1 MTYQPAEDTYLLLQ
15 ITKEHLKQQLQE
27 NTLTKPLKVCE
38 VGCGSGEIITT
49 LKEEFLNQIE
59 VYATDINPEAIEDT
73 LTLAKQKNISITAK
87 VGSFLEPLKNQV
99 LDIIIFN
106 TPYLPCEDGD
116 RFDKLSIEDKAL
128 YGGKAGFEVTNQFLD
143 SLHNSIHSQTQI
155 YMLISTL
162 TQPNVVED
170 CIVGNGFKFE
180 LLATQNHFFEELL
193 VYKIQPALVLQHL
206 FENSYS
212 NILRFDKG
220 RHSHILQAQYLE
232 TKKEVMIKFGKK
244 QHIEKE
250 IFFLQKLQETSYAPK
265 IVKFNI
271 DIESQS
277 GFVIYE
283 KIQGIQIE
291 EFINSYHNNYTSLN
305 QLESVLNRVFEICY
319 DLDIKGISK
328 DEMTHPQE
336 HIFINLD
343 NLNEVYFID
352 FERSVL
358 QNRFSNSRQFLQ
370 YCIRIGRLFEQYKIT
385 LSREKV
391 IEIGKNISSK
401 VSPLKISDLYN

>member
-15 ITKEHLKQQLQE
+15 TTKEYLRQQLQ
-27 NTLTKPLKVCE
+27 TTSSKIPLKVCE

-49 LKEEFLNQIE
+49 LKEEFSNQIE
-59 VYATDINPEAIEDT
+59 VYATDINPQAIEDT
-73 LTLAKQKNISITAK
+73 NALAKQKNISITAK
-87 VGSFLEPLKNQV
+87 VGSFLEPFEQEV
-99 LDIIIFN
+99 FDSIIFN
-106 TPYLPCEDGD
+106 TPYLPCEDGE

-170 CIVGNGFKFE
+170 CIVGNGFIFE
-180 LLATQNHFFEELL
+180 LLARQNHFFEELL
-193 VYKIQPALVLQHL
+193 VYKIEPTLVLQHL
-206 FENSYS
+206 FENLYL
-212 NILRFDKG
+212 NIVRFDKG
-220 RHSHILQAQYLE
+220 RHSHILQAQHPQ

-250 IFFLQKLQETSYAPK
+250 IFFLQKLQDTSYAPK
-265 IVKFNI
+265 IVESSI
-271 DIESQS
+271 DIDSQS

-291 EFINSYHNNYTSLN
+291 EFINSYQNNYTSLN
-305 QLESVLNRVFEICY
+305 ELQSVLNRVFEICY

-336 HIFINLD
+336 HIFINLH
-343 NLNEVYFID
+343 NLNEVFFID

-370 YCIRIGRLFEQYKIT
+370 YCIRIGKVFEQYGIILSQQKAIT
-385 LSREKV
+385 L
-391 IEIGKNISSK
+391 GKQITELN
-401 VSPLKISDLYN
+401 SPLKVQDIYE